1 MSVSIEADLYEFIRD
16 SIRHWVGKNFGSQEL
31 DDPSWSIDGLTF
43 HLTRALNKRD
53 RAVRSMSNFTLTLYL
68 KEMPDEQRAEIMSR
82 LTEKL
87 ERVGGSL
94 TSITSSNEKFPDSIG
109 GETKGIRVV
118 IKVDIPTNRYA
129 VRGFNR
135 WLERQQEG
143 HGTIL
148 RFMLETDCGGFIV

>member
-1 MSVSIEADLYEFIRD
+1 
-16 SIRHWVGKNFGSQEL
+16 
-31 DDPSWSIDGLTF
+31 
-43 HLTRALNKRD
+43 
-53 RAVRSMSNFTLTLYL
+53 
-68 KEMPDEQRAEIMSR
+68 MSR

-94 TSITSSNEKFPDSIG
+94 TSITSSNEKFNEAIG
-109 GETKGIRVV
+109 GETKGIRAV
-118 IKVDIPTNRYA
+118 IKADIPTNRYA

-148 RFMLETDCGGFIV
+148 RFMLETNGGDILI